1 MNAIGAIQRYRRGAG
16 WAALVLALALLAGC
30 GARVELLGAAPENEA
45 NEVLAALLEAGIAAQ
60 KQSGKAGYAV
70 SVPAEAVARSLEILR
85 ASGLPREQFD
95 GMGRIFR
102 KEGLVSSPLE
112 ERARYIYA
120 LSQELADT
128 LSQIDGVL
136 SARVHVVL
144 PERGAVGEPATPST
158 AGVFLK
164 YRDGQSLDAL
174 VPEIRKL
181 VTHAI
186 PGLAEDRVSVALV
199 VAQPVQ
205 AAPAPVAWRRVLGV
219 QVADGS
225 VLRFSL
231 LLLLL
236 PVLCLIVAGAALYV
250 WRTRWSRGE
259 GRGGAGAGATEG
271 AGHD

>member
-1 MNAIGAIQRYRRGAG
+1 MNAIGAIQRYWRGLG
-16 WAALVLALALLAGC
+16 WVVLALALALLVGC
-30 GARVELLGAAPENEA
+30 GARVELLGAASENEA

-60 KQSGKAGYAV
+60 KQSGKTGYAV

-181 VTHAI
+181 VTHSI
-186 PGLAEDRVSVALV
+186 PGLVEERVSVALV

-205 AAPAPVAWRRVLGV
+205 AAPMPVAWRRLLGV

-231 LLLLL
+231 LLLLS
-236 PVLCLIVAGAALYV
+236 PVLCLILAGSAFYV
-250 WRTRWSRGE
+250 WRARRA
-259 GRGGAGAGATEG
+259 RG
-271 AGHD
+271 AGHGGSDVGAAEGTGHG